1 MSTPVR
7 DHYTSG
13 FSGRDTFTFRTAG
26 MPLDSLGSI
35 PPGRGDVVLVGYTAV
50 QTSKYTPALFAL
62 ALWTHKDRCLEDQS

>member
-1 MSTPVR
+1 
-7 DHYTSG
+7 
-13 FSGRDTFTFRTAG
+13 